1 LNNIIPIDFVP
12 GSHGHFLEV
21 TLNKFFGFTSVFDSF
36 TPIGTSHVAT
46 PAYLQS
52 RVFDADHWYRTP
64 EKIQNVD
71 KIISIR
77 FSHNSLLLLSSLSL
91 LRSTDRNID
100 NDQLEVDTYNK
111 LNNPDYKNTL
121 DSILQS
127 YPFLSVDQNNSS
139 IPRNVLR
146 EFYKFGFADHTI
158 NGLWIEQQNMKYS
171 PNTKVFYFDF
181 ENFYK
186 LEKFNTALIK
196 LEQFIGAKFNFCSEF
211 VESHTKFLS
220 FISYQTHKEQC
231 DQIVQSIVDQTSAV
245 IPSLTLFQESY
256 INARLEKIYKKEMPF
271 HDQTYFTST
280 EDVLQYI
287 MTKAP
292 DL

>member
-1 LNNIIPIDFVP
+1 LNNTIPIDFVA

-21 TLNKFFGFTSVFDSF
+21 TLNKFFGFTSIFDSF
-36 TPIGTSHVAT
+36 TATGTSHVAT
-46 PAYLQS
+46 IQYLKS
-52 RVFDADHWYRTP
+52 RIFDADHWYRTP

-71 KIISIR
+71 KVISIR
-77 FSHNSLLLLSSLSL
+77 FRPDSLLLLSSLSL

-100 NDQLEVDTYNK
+100 NNQLEIDTYNK
-111 LNNPDYKNTL
+111 LNNKDYKNIL
-121 DSILQS
+121 DCILKS

-146 EFYKFGFADHTI
+146 EFYKFGFVDHTI
-158 NGLWIEQQNMKYS
+158 NGLWIEQQAMKYS

-181 ENFYK
+181 ESFYN
-186 LEKFNTALIK
+186 LEKFNTALTE
-196 LEQFIGAKFNFCSEF
+196 LEQFIGVKFNFCSEF
-211 VESHTKFLS
+211 VDSHTKFLS
-220 FISYQTHKEQC
+220 FIPYQTHKEQC
-231 DQIVQSIVDQTSAV
+231 DQIVQNVVDQRSAT

-256 INARLEKIYKKEMPF
+256 INAQLEKIYKKEMPF

-287 MTKAP
+287 MTDAP

>member
-1 LNNIIPIDFVP
+1 MNNIIPIDFVP

-21 TLNKFFGFTSVFDSF
+21 TLNKFFGFTLVFDSF

-52 RVFDADHWYRTP
+52 RVFDADHWYRSP

-77 FSHNSLLLLSSLSL
+77 FSHDSLLLLSSLSL

-111 LNNPDYKNTL
+111 LNNLDYKNTL
-121 DSILQS
+121 NSILKS

-181 ENFYK
+181 ENFYE
-186 LEKFNTALIK
+186 LEKFNTALVE

-231 DQIVQSIVDQTSAV
+231 DQIVQNIVNQTSAV

-287 MTKAP
+287 MTRAP